1 MEFFFNLVP
10 LIPLIPLLAF
20 AVIILFT
27 NRNNRLSS
35 NIAIGGIALS
45 TLISWGVVLATILGG
60 EHVQVEGWEL
70 PIPWLPTGTSILN
83 IGFSVDGLTA
93 AMLFMVPFVC
103 MMIFI
108 YSQGYMNIGRPNQD
122 PRYARFFAY
131 ISLFAAGMIG
141 LVISD
146 NLLLLFISW
155 EVMGLCSYLLIGFWS
170 FRNRDGEQHIDEAQ
184 VKRARA
190 AALKAFITT
199 RIGDVLLFSGIALLY
214 SYTGTLTLR
223 EIFRPE
229 TLEHLQEISLL
240 GQPAVTIIA
249 LLAFGGAVGKSAQF
263 PLHVWLP
270 DAMEGPTP
278 VSALIH
284 AATMVAA
291 GVYLVA
297 RTLPLFI
304 AGFEIAHAPALGWV
318 AVIGAITAFFGAT
331 IGLAQNDIKRVLAYS
346 TISQLGYMMMGLGLG
361 SLVAGIFHLLT
372 HAFFKALL
380 FLSSGSVIHGMEHG
394 HHEVAHHSD
403 HDHHD
408 EDEGFNANDMK
419 TMGGLR
425 HKMPRTF
432 WPYMAGTLALVG
444 IVPFAGFWS
453 KDEILAEA
461 FHLWQESGVLG
472 LPFLVWLAGTL
483 GAFITALYMG
493 RQIALVF
500 WGEPRH
506 EAAKHAHES
515 PGSMTVPLMILAIFA
530 VIGGFA
536 NAPFLGSPLHHFMG
550 EVHEASEVVHSAAVP
565 FSLAVAGVSTVLALG
580 GLLGGW
586 AIYRNYRAGEV
597 EPFQRWL
604 GPIFTLLKNKYYV
617 DELYQLAIIRP
628 VVWLADQAFNFDN
641 RWVIDP
647 AVNLVGA
654 IGRLASDITR
664 IFDTVVVDT
673 GMVEGTAKAFHA
685 FGGWLRKTQTGR
697 AQNYL
702 LVVAVTVLLLL
713 GLYLWL

>member
-10 LIPLIPLLAF
+10 LIPLLPLLAF
-20 AVIILFT
+20 AVIVLFT
-27 NRNNRLSS
+27 HRKNRLSS

-60 EHVQVEGWEL
+60 EHVQVEGWQL
-70 PIPWLPTGTSILN
+70 PVPWLPTGTTV
-83 IGFSVDGLTA
+83 FSVGFAVDGFTA

-103 MMIFI
+103 AMIFI
-108 YSQGYMNIGRPNQD
+108 YSQGYMNLGQPNQD

-131 ISLFAAGMIG
+131 ISLFAAGMLG
-141 LVISD
+141 LVVAD

-155 EVMGLCSYLLIGFWS
+155 ELMGLCSYLLIGFWS
-170 FRNRDGEQHIDEAQ
+170 FRNRDTEQHIDEAQ

-199 RIGDVLLFSGIALLY
+199 RIGDVLLFAGIALLY
-214 SYTGTLTLR
+214 SYTGSLNFR

-240 GQPAVTIIA
+240 GQPAVTVIA

-304 AGFEIAHAPALGWV
+304 AGFEVAHAPALQWV

-331 IGLAQNDIKRVLAYS
+331 IGLAQDDIKRVLAYS

-380 FLSSGSVIHGMEHG
+380 FLGSGSVIHGMEHG

-403 HDHHD
+403 HHAQDD
-408 EDEGFNANDMK
+408 FNANDMK
-419 TMGGLR
+419 VMGGLR

-461 FHLWQESGVLG
+461 FHLFQESGSLS
-472 LPFLVWLAGTL
+472 LPFWVWLAGTL

-506 EAAKHAHES
+506 EAASHAHES
-515 PGSMTVPLMILAIFA
+515 PNSMTVPLMILAVFA
-530 VIGGFA
+530 LIGGFA
-536 NAPFLGSPLHHFMG
+536 NAPFLGSFLHHFMG

-565 FSLAVAGVSTVLALG
+565 FSLAVAGISTLAALL
-580 GLLGGW
+580 GLLSGW
-586 AIYRNYRAGEV
+586 AIYRNYRAGQV

-604 GPIFTLLKNKYYV
+604 GPVFILLRNKYYV
-617 DELYQLAIIRP
+617 DELYHLVFIRP
-628 VVWLADQAFNFDN
+628 AVWLADQVFNFDN
-641 RWVIDP
+641 RWVVDP
-647 AVNLVGA
+647 LVNLVGT
-654 IGRLASDITR
+654 IGRVASEITR
-664 IFDTVVVDT
+664 VFDTVAVDSW
-673 GMVEGTAKAFHA
+673 MVEGTAKAFNGLGDA
-685 FGGWLRKTQTGR
+685 LRHTQTGR
-697 AQNYL
+697 VQNYL
-702 LVVAVTVLLLL
+702 LVVSVTVLLLL
-713 GLYLWL
+713 GLYMAFL

>member
-10 LIPLIPLLAF
+10 LIPLLPLLAF
-20 AVIILFT
+20 ALIVLFT
-27 NRNNRLSS
+27 NRKNRLSS
-35 NIAIGGIALS
+35 DIAIGGIALS

-70 PIPWLPTGTSILN
+70 PVPWLPTGTAVLST
-83 IGFSVDGLTA
+83 GFAVDGFTA

-103 MMIFI
+103 AMIFI
-108 YSQGYMNIGRPNQD
+108 YSQGYMNLGQSNQD

-131 ISLFAAGMIG
+131 ISLFAAGMLG
-141 LVISD
+141 LVVAN

-155 EVMGLCSYLLIGFWS
+155 ELMGLCSYLLIGFWS
-170 FRNRDGEQHIDEAQ
+170 FRDRDNEAHIDEAQ

-199 RIGDVLLFSGIALLY
+199 RIGDVLLFAGIALLY
-214 SYTGTLTLR
+214 SYTGTLNFR
-223 EIFRPE
+223 EIFQPE
-229 TLEHLQEISLL
+229 TLEHLQEIRLL
-240 GQPAVTIIA
+240 GQPAVTVIA

-297 RTLPLFI
+297 RTLPLFV
-304 AGFEIAHAPALGWV
+304 AGFEVAHAPALQWV

-331 IGLAQNDIKRVLAYS
+331 IGLAQDDIKRVLAYS

-380 FLSSGSVIHGMEHG
+380 FLGSGSVIHGVEHG
-394 HHEVAHHSD
+394 HHEVAHQGEQHE
-403 HDHHD
+403 
-408 EDEGFNANDMK
+408 EDDGFNPNDIK

-432 WPYMAGTLALVG
+432 WPYLAGTLALVG

-461 FHLWQESGVLG
+461 FHLWQESGALS
-472 LPFLVWLAGTL
+472 LPFWVWLAGTL

-500 WGEPRH
+500 WGKPRH
-506 EAAKHAHES
+506 EAARHAHES
-515 PGSMTVPLMILAIFA
+515 PNSMTVPLMVLAVFA
-530 VIGGFA
+530 LIGGFA
-536 NAPFLGSPLHHFMG
+536 NAPFLGGFLHHFMG
-550 EVHEASEVVHSAAVP
+550 EVHDASEVVHSAAVP
-565 FSLAVAGVSTVLALG
+565 FSFAVAGISTFLALL

-586 AIYRNYRAGEV
+586 SIYRNYRVGEV

-604 GPIFTLLKNKYYV
+604 GPIFTLFRNKYYV
-617 DELYQLAIIRP
+617 DELYHLVVIRP
-628 VVWLADQAFNFDN
+628 VVWLADQVFNFDN
-641 RWVIDP
+641 RWVVDP
-647 AVNLVGA
+647 LVNLVGK
-654 IGRLASDITR
+654 IGRVASEVTGV
-664 IFDTVVVDT
+664 FDAVAVDSW
-673 GMVEGTAKAFHA
+673 MVEGTAKVTNSL
-685 FGGWLRKTQTGR
+685 GGALRHTQTGR

-713 GLYLWL
+713 GLYMAFL

>member
-10 LIPLIPLLAF
+10 LIPLLPLLAF
-20 AVIILFT
+20 AAIVLFT
-27 NRNNRLSS
+27 HRNNRLSS

-45 TLISWGVVLATILGG
+45 TLISWGVVLATILSG
-60 EHVQVEGWEL
+60 EHVQVEGWDL
-70 PIPWLPTGTSILN
+70 PIPWLPTGTTVFN
-83 IGFSVDGLTA
+83 TGFAVDGFTA

-103 MMIFI
+103 TMIFI
-108 YSQGYMNIGRPNQD
+108 YSQGYMRLGEPNQD

-131 ISLFAAGMIG
+131 ISLFAAGMLG
-141 LVISD
+141 LVVAD

-170 FRNRDGEQHIDEAQ
+170 FRNRDAEDHIDLAQ
-184 VKRARA
+184 VRRARA

-199 RIGDVLLFSGIALLY
+199 RIGDVLLFAGMALLY
-214 SYTGTLTLR
+214 SFTGTLTFR

-229 TLEHLQEISLL
+229 TLEHLQELTLL
-240 GQPAVTIIA
+240 GQPAVMVIA
-249 LLAFGGAVGKSAQF
+249 LLVFGGAVGKSAQF

-297 RTLPLFI
+297 RALPLFI
-304 AGFEIAHAPALGWV
+304 AGFDLVNAPALQVV
-318 AVIGAITAFFGAT
+318 AIIGAITAFFGAT
-331 IGLAQNDIKRVLAYS
+331 IGLAQDDIKRVLAYS

-361 SLVAGIFHLLT
+361 GLVAGIFHLLT

-380 FLSSGSVIHGMEHG
+380 FLGSGSVIHGMEHG
-394 HHEVAHHSD
+394 HHEAGAHGHTAS
-403 HDHHD
+403 HHD
-408 EDEGFNANDMK
+408 DHFSPNDMK

-432 WPYMAGTLALVG
+432 WTYLFGTLALVG
-444 IVPFAGFWS
+444 IFPFAGFWS

-461 FHLWQESGVLG
+461 FHRWQESGVLG
-472 LPFLVWLAGTL
+472 LPFWVWLAGTA
-483 GAFITALYMG
+483 GAFVTALYMG

-515 PGSMTVPLMILAIFA
+515 PGSMTVPLMVLAVFA
-530 VIGGFA
+530 LIGGLA

-550 EVHEASEVVHSAAVP
+550 EVHEASEVVHSTVVP
-565 FSLAVAGVSTVLALG
+565 FSFAVAGLSTVVALL

-586 AIYRNYRAGEV
+586 AVYRNYRAGET

-604 GPIFTLLKNKYYV
+604 GPIFTLLRNKYYV
-617 DELYQLAIIRP
+617 DELYQLLIIRP
-628 VVWLADQAFNFDN
+628 VVWLADQVFNFDN
-641 RWVIDP
+641 RWVVDP
-647 AVNLVGA
+647 LVNLVGA
-654 IGRLASDITR
+654 VGRLASDITR
-664 IFDTVVVDT
+664 MFDEVAVDSS
-673 GMVEGTAKAFHA
+673 MVEGTAKAFNA
-685 FGGWLRKTQTGR
+685 FGGWLRQTQTGR

-702 LVVAVTVLLLL
+702 LVVAVTVLMLL
-713 GLYLWL
+713 GLYLYL

>member
-10 LIPLIPLLAF
+10 LIPLIPLIAF
-20 AVIILFT
+20 AVIVLFT
-27 NRNNRLSS
+27 HRQNRLSS

-45 TLISWGVVLATILGG
+45 TLISWGVVLATILAG
-60 EHVQVEGWEL
+60 EHVQVEGWRL
-70 PIPWLPTGTSILN
+70 PIPWLPTGTTVFN
-83 IGFSVDGLTA
+83 TGFSVDGFTA

-103 MMIFI
+103 WMIFI
-108 YSQGYMNIGRPNQD
+108 YSQGYMNLGQPNQD

-131 ISLFAAGMIG
+131 ISLFAAGMLG
-141 LVISD
+141 LVVAD

-155 EVMGLCSYLLIGFWS
+155 EIMGLCSYLLIGFWS
-170 FRNRDGEQHIDEAQ
+170 FRNRDGEHHIDEAQ

-199 RIGDVLLFSGIALLY
+199 RIGDVLLFAGIGLLY
-214 SYTGTLTLR
+214 SYTGTLTFR
-223 EIFRPE
+223 EIFQPE
-229 TLEHLQEISLL
+229 MLEHLQSISLL
-240 GQPAVTIIA
+240 GMPAVTVIA

-304 AGFEIAHAPALGWV
+304 AGFETANAPALQWV
-318 AVIGAITAFFGAT
+318 AIIGAITAFFGAT
-331 IGLAQNDIKRVLAYS
+331 IGLAQDDIKRVLAYS

-380 FLSSGSVIHGMEHG
+380 FLGSGSVIHGMEHG
-394 HHEVAHHSD
+394 HHAVAHHG
-403 HDHHD
+403 DHHD
-408 EDEGFNANDMK
+408 QDDSFSANDMK
-419 TMGGLR
+419 MMGGLR
-425 HKMPRTF
+425 RKMPRTF

-453 KDEILAEA
+453 KDEILTEA

-472 LPFLVWLAGTL
+472 LPFWVWLAGTL

-506 EAAKHAHES
+506 EAAGHAHES
-515 PGSMTVPLMILAIFA
+515 PNSMTVPLMVLAVFA
-530 VIGGFA
+530 LIGGLA
-536 NAPFLGSPLHHFMG
+536 NAPFLGSQLHHFMG
-550 EVHEASEVVHSAAVP
+550 EVHEVSEVVHSAAVP
-565 FSLAVAGVSTVLALG
+565 FSFAVAGLSTVVALL

-586 AIYRNYRAGEV
+586 FIYRNYQAGEV

-604 GPIFTLLKNKYYV
+604 GPVFTLLKNKYYV
-617 DELYQLAIIRP
+617 DELYQLVIIRP
-628 VVWLADQAFNFDN
+628 VVWLADQVFNFDN

-647 AVNLVGA
+647 IVNLVGTMGRVAADISQVFDRVA
-654 IGRLASDITR
+654 I
-664 IFDTVVVDT
+664 DTVL
-673 GMVEGTAKAFHA
+673 VEGTAKAFNA
-685 FGGWLRKTQTGR
+685 LGGELRRTQTGR

-702 LVVAVTVLLLL
+702 LVVVVTVLMLL
-713 GLYLWL
+713 GLYLSL

>member
-20 AVIILFT
+20 AAIVLFT
-27 NRNNRLSS
+27 HRNNRLSS

-45 TLISWGVVLATILGG
+45 TLVSWGVVLATILAG

-70 PIPWLPTGTSILN
+70 PIPWLPTGTTVFN
-83 IGFSVDGLTA
+83 TGFAVDGFTA

-103 MMIFI
+103 TMIFI
-108 YSQGYMNIGRPNQD
+108 YSQGYMNLGQPNQD

-131 ISLFAAGMIG
+131 ISLFAAGMLG
-141 LVISD
+141 LVVAD

-170 FRNRDGEQHIDEAQ
+170 FRDRDNEQHIDEAQ

-199 RIGDVLLFSGIALLY
+199 RVGDVLLFSGLALLF
-214 SYTGTLTLR
+214 SYTGTLTFR
-223 EIFRPE
+223 EIFRPDM
-229 TLEHLQEISLL
+229 LEHLGSISLL
-240 GQPAVTIIA
+240 GMPAVTVIA

-297 RTLPLFI
+297 RMLPLFV
-304 AGFEIAHAPALGWV
+304 AGFETANAPALQWV

-331 IGLAQNDIKRVLAYS
+331 IGLAQDDIKRVLAYS

-380 FLSSGSVIHGMEHG
+380 FLGSGSVIHGMEHG
-394 HHEVAHHSD
+394 HHAAGAHGQTSQ
-403 HDHHD
+403 HDD
-408 EDEGFNANDMK
+408 GFSANDMK

-461 FHLWQESGVLG
+461 FQRWQESGALG
-472 LPFLVWLAGTL
+472 LPFWVWLAGTL
-483 GAFITALYMG
+483 GALITALYMG

-506 EAAKHAHES
+506 EAATHAHES
-515 PGSMTVPLMILAIFA
+515 PNSMTGPLMVLAVFA
-530 VIGGFA
+530 LIGGLA

-550 EVHEASEVVHSAAVP
+550 GVHEASEVVHSATVS
-565 FSLAVAGVSTVLALG
+565 FNFAVAGLSTVVALL

-604 GPIFTLLKNKYYV
+604 GPIFTLLRNKYYV
-617 DELYQLAIIRP
+617 DELYQLVIIRP
-628 VVWLADQAFNFDN
+628 VVWLADQVFNFDN
-641 RWVIDP
+641 RWVVDP
-647 AVNLVGA
+647 LVNLVGA
-654 IGRLASDITR
+654 VGRAAADISLL
-664 IFDTVVVDT
+664 FDKVAVDS
-673 GMVEGTAKAFHA
+673 GLVEGTAKAFNA
-685 FGGWLRKTQTGR
+685 FGGWLRQTQTGR
-697 AQNYL
+697 VQNYL
-702 LVVAVTVLLLL
+702 LVVAVTVLMLL
-713 GLYLWL
+713 GLYLYL